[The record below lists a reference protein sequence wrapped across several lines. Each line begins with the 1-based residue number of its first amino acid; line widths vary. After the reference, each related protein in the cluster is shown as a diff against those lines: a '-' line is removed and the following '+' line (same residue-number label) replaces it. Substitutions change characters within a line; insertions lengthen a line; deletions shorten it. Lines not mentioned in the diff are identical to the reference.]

1 MAIQCIPGNNPATR
15 TIAVDA
21 MTNANPSD
29 TLRLRLRHIVFGT
42 DSPAGRAFD
51 QCLIVVILASVTAVM
66 LDSVQTIHDQYG
78 HWLYLAE
85 WGFTVIFTVEYLLR
99 LWISERPSRYAFSF
113 YGIVDLLSIVPTYL
127 SLLVPGAHYLL
138 TLRVLRVLR
147 IFRVMKLL
155 SFVSEANFLVDALVR
170 ARRKVVVF
178 LLTVLVIMISFGS
191 LMYVIEGPEH
201 GFTSIPVS
209 IYWAIV
215 TVTTVGYG
223 DISPQTPLGRAIASL
238 AMITGYAIIAVPTGI
253 VTAEMT
259 SAMNRN
265 RYARECRHCRLREHE
280 ADAFYCRR
288 CGELLPSVEIPEQA

>member
-1 MAIQCIPGNNPATR
+1 
-15 TIAVDA
+15 
-21 MTNANPSD
+21 MTDANPPD

-42 DSPAGRAFD
+42 DSPAGRLFD
-51 QCLIVVILASVTAVM
+51 QALIGVILASVAAVM
-66 LDSVQTIHDQYG
+66 LDSVQTIHAQYS

-99 LWISERPSRYAFSF
+99 LWISERPARYARSF

-138 TLRVLRVLR
+138 TLRILRVLR

-155 SFVSEANFLVDALVR
+155 SFVSEANFLIDALVR

-178 LLTVLVIMISFGS
+178 LLTVLVVMISFGS

-223 DISPQTPLGRAIASL
+223 DISPETPLGRAIASL

-265 RYARECRHCRLREHE
+265 RYGRECRSCQLHEHE
-280 ADAFYCRR
+280 TDALYCRR
-288 CGELLPSVEIPEQA
+288 CGESLPSVENPEQS